1 MRPPSSPL
9 YSVYSRILPRHPLPR
24 PPHFS
29 ILLLPTIIISSSSE
43 AEITRFAKSKQK
55 RSWRTDQRTH
65 PPTDGRMDGRTD
77 RPSYRDAWTH
87 LKTQQTDGFYRNRQT
102 KKTQTKPKKKRKLI
116 QTVKTGRKTGKLETD
131 RQKGVGHMK
140 ICSADRSSHH
150 RSIGKMR

>member
-87 LKTQQTDGFYRNRQT
+87 LKTFQNEWTLFFNLSLRLLCFLDAT
-102 KKTQTKPKKKRKLI
+102 KHLYKRVCPSVRPSVRPSVTPSLME
-116 QTVKTGRKTGKLETD
+116 VF
-131 RQKGVGHMK
+131 
-140 ICSADRSSHH
+140 RSTYCRVS
-150 RSIGKMR
+150 GLVVLFFL